1 MTRSSL
7 LRLLTLLCA
16 LMGARAGLWCDRWTT
31 NLAMVRTLLT

>member
-16 LMGARAGLWCDRWTT
+16 LMGARAGLWCDGTT
-31 NLAMVRTLLT
+31 TVVDKVRTLLT